1 MIDEKD
7 KHSIIESAIRY
18 GIKKVYLFG
27 SVLYTDYAK
36 ANDIDLGIIGIK
48 SGSYFNFVVDVSD
61 RVSKNIDVIDME
73 INPKFA
79 HFIEKEGTVLYG

>member
-7 KHSIIESAIRY
+7 KHSIIEIAVKY

-27 SVLYTDYAK
+27 SALHTDYAK
-36 ANDIDLGIIGIK
+36 VNDIDIGIIGIK

-73 INPKFA
+73 FNPKFA
-79 HFIEKEGTVLYG
+79 YFIEKEGAVIYG